1 VSVVRYTARRP
12 FLLRS
17 NDTGGDLGALRPPP
31 KKAGEGEEPEDPAEA
46 QVDSDDA
53 AVGGGAG

>member
-31 KKAGEGEEPEDPAEA
+31 KKAGEGDGPKDPAEA
-46 QVDSDDA
+46 QVESGDA
-53 AVGGGAG
+53 TVGGGAG